1 MGLLELE
8 SIENI
13 EKNYN
18 YSNSP
23 GKKCMSCREPIE
35 STGNMMV
42 QRAVRGADLGALSAT
57 GLHIL
62 ANSDKLALYVAN
74 LSGTTNLTV
83 AAVSFSANRIGD

>member
-35 STGNMMV
+35 STGNIYA
-42 QRAVRGADLGALSAT
+42 RRFCSEKC
-57 GLHIL
+57 
-62 ANSDKLALYVAN
+62 KLDYL
-74 LSGTTNLTV
+74 LE
-83 AAVSFSANRIGD
+83 